1 MLEILDDGH
10 PLPSTE
16 AEPDAVPEGRGLMGM
31 RERATAYGGAV
42 EAGPRLEGGWRVR
55 LQLFDIDEAR
65 LT

>member
-1 MLEILDDGH
+1 
-10 PLPSTE
+10 
-16 AEPDAVPEGRGLMGM
+16 MGM